1 MANYIY
7 DKACSSLWAA
17 NIDWEIDN
25 IKAVLVDT
33 ADYTANKATDEFL
46 SDIPV
51 AARVAT
57 SANLTSTT
65 ITGRVIDA
73 ADVVLASVPAGDPC
87 EAVVLYQDTADP
99 ATSRLI
105 IYADTATGLP
115 VTPNGTDITIRW
127 NASGIA
133 TL

>member
-7 DKACSSLWAA
+7 DLGCQALWGADIA
-17 NIDWEIDN
+17 YDTDN
-25 IKAVLVDT
+25 IKCVLVDG
-33 ADYTANKATDEFL
+33 ADYTPNKATDQFL

-57 SANLTSTT
+57 SGNLTGKT

-73 ADVVLASVPAGDPC
+73 DDVVLSSVTGD
-87 EAVVLYQDTADP
+87 ESEYVVVYQDTGVES
-99 ATSRLI
+99 TSRLLI
-105 IYADTATGLP
+105 FVDTATGLP
-115 VTPNGTDITIRW
+115 VTPDGTDITIRW

>member
-65 ITGRVIDA
+65 ITGRVVDA
-73 ADVVLASVPAGDPC
+73 ADVVLSSVSGDTS
-87 EAVVLYQDTADP
+87 EAVVLYQDTGVAG
-99 ATSRLI
+99 TSRLI